1 MCKLCE
7 TYDFTR
13 IGVGDWFANNDRPH
27 IYFAGGSGIV
37 PNDQRFRY
45 CPMCGKQIIY
55 KEDGENDNAA
65 MV

>member
-7 TYDFTR
+7 TYDFTHV
-13 IGVGDWFANNDRPH
+13 GVGSWFANNDRPR
-27 IYFAGGSGIV
+27 IYFSGGNGIV

-55 KEDGENDNAA
+55 KENNNDTE
-65 MV
+65 